1 LAEVAAEFE
10 RGHFKSSGLAGA
22 FRNPS
27 QTVARS
33 ALLKAIGAVYDLA
46 YLFGEVG
53 VHFQHVSSGLGDY
66 GAIRVAPWLHPFLDA
81 LVEKVQSLKQSLEV
95 LNKAVEE
102 AYVLARA
109 KGGRAIEKPAPSER
123 MCKRA
128 HAAFERAIA
137 GRGSH
142 YGLLLQALADL
153 KVRSAPERLPEL
165 KGNLGD
171 ACSKLQHVLFSQ
183 DFRRHVGDSFP
194 ADLPRFLDNSP
205 RSSCTRVS
213 PLRLADDP
221 NAYGDEVVEEDM
233 EEEEAIAPIREEAAL
248 TSRQFARAEVHR
260 LVRKTSGSELM
271 RHDQRSLLLDEEHL
285 AICRPGS
292 STEVKTRV
300 HLPRDLC
307 SCEVSARTMTLEVM
321 RLPSFA
327 PPGSGVAEHK
337 TYAFEFHSREA
348 ALAFQR
354 EMLRRQGG
362 RREM

>member
-1 LAEVAAEFE
+1 
-10 RGHFKSSGLAGA
+10 
-22 FRNPS
+22 
-27 QTVARS
+27 
-33 ALLKAIGAVYDLA
+33 
-46 YLFGEVG
+46 
-53 VHFQHVSSGLGDY
+53 
-66 GAIRVAPWLHPFLDA
+66 
-81 LVEKVQSLKQSLEV
+81 
-95 LNKAVEE
+95 
-102 AYVLARA
+102 
-109 KGGRAIEKPAPSER
+109 

-137 GRGSH
+137 SRGSH
-142 YGLLLQALADL
+142 YGSLLQALADL

-165 KGNLGD
+165 KGDLGD
-171 ACSKLQHVLFSQ
+171 ACSKLQHLLFSQ

-205 RSSCTRVS
+205 RSSCTRIS

-221 NAYGDEVVEEDM
+221 NAYGEEVVEEL
-233 EEEEAIAPIREEAAL
+233 EEEGAIAPIREEAAL

-260 LVRKTSGSELM
+260 LVRKACGSELM
-271 RHDQRSLLLDEEHL
+271 RHDQRSLMLDEEHL

-300 HLPRDLC
+300 HLSRDLC
-307 SCEVSARTMTLEVM
+307 SCEVSACTMTLEVM

-337 TYAFEFHSREA
+337 TYSFEFHSREA
-348 ALAFQR
+348 ALSFQR
-354 EMLRRQGG
+354 EIRGRQGG